1 MNTVQYLHIAVDAWG
16 AFFCMITIASI
27 LIGKSFD
34 KKGSRRLIALMVCT
48 ILLMVSDMLMWAY
61 TGSEGE
67 KAHALVRISTYC
79 TFFFGFLMLPL
90 VAEYLTHLIVS
101 RSGIGGLFWKY
112 VEWGIFLLG
121 AAVITANLFRGFIYR
136 INETNIYQTQPYS
149 RLPGV
154 VGMFGL
160 MVSVGVL
167 LEYLEFFN
175 PFEKAAFFTY
185 LLLPMIAIGTDMF
198 LNRLAYTVLSFA
210 ITSLMLFFSFE
221 FNNREYRA
229 ELEKSLADRQIKM
242 FYHQIRPHFIFNS
255 LAVIKYQSRNAPE
268 KAAQTIDEFA
278 DYLRSSSDMMSSTDC
293 VSVARELAL
302 VRHYINLQQSR
313 FSQHIDYRTDIQDT
327 DFVLPPF
334 TVQTCVENALTHGLR
349 ARDTR
354 DEYISVRTYRSRSS
368 HVVEIE
374 DNGAGFNTK
383 LLETNDGSRHIGI
396 KNTEDRIKLMC
407 GGSFHIASAPGKGT
421 KVTITIPGRR
431 IADENTDY

>member
-349 ARDTR
+349 ARSAGN
-354 DEYISVRTYRSRSS
+354 EYISVKTYRSRTS

-374 DNGAGFNTK
+374 DNGAGFDTK

-396 KNTEDRIKLMC
+396 RNTEDRIKLMC

>member
-1 MNTVQYLHIAVDAWG
+1 MNILQYLHIAVDAWG

-27 LIGKSFD
+27 LIGHSFD

-48 ILLMVSDMLMWAY
+48 ILLMASDMVMWTC
-61 TGSEGE
+61 TGRAGE
-67 KAHALVRISTYC
+67 RAHDLVRLSTYC

-90 VAEYLTHLIVS
+90 VAEYLIHIIVS
-101 RSGIGGLFWKY
+101 RSGIGGLLWEY
-112 VEWGIFLLG
+112 VEWGIFFLG
-121 AAVITANLFRGFIYR
+121 VAVITANLFHGFIYT
-136 INETNIYQTQPYS
+136 IDSTNTYRTQLFS
-149 RLPGV
+149 RAPGI
-154 VGMFGL
+154 VGIFGL
-160 MVSVGVL
+160 LVSIGVL

-198 LNRLAYTVLSFA
+198 LNRLAFTVLSFV

-221 FNNREYRA
+221 FNNREYRT
-229 ELEKSLADRQIKM
+229 ELEKSLADRQIRM

-293 VSVARELAL
+293 VRVERELEL

-327 DFVLPPF
+327 DFELPPF
-334 TVQTCVENALTHGLR
+334 TIQTLVENAFTHGLR
-349 ARDTR
+349 GQDTEN
-354 DEYISVRTYRSRSS
+354 EYISVKTYRSRSS

-374 DNGAGFNTK
+374 DNGAGFDTK
-383 LLETNDGSRHIGI
+383 LLETHDGSRHIGI
-396 KNTEDRIKLMC
+396 RNTEDRIKLMC

-431 IADENTDY
+431 IANENTDY

>member
-1 MNTVQYLHIAVDAWG
+1 MNTLQYLHTAIDAWG
-16 AFFCMITIASI
+16 AFFCLITIASI

-34 KKGSRRLIALMVCT
+34 KKGSRWLIALMVCT
-48 ILLMVSDMLMWAY
+48 ILLMVSDMIMWTCNGRA
-61 TGSEGE
+61 GE
-67 KAHALVRISTYC
+67 KARDLVRISTYC

-90 VAEYLTHLIVS
+90 TAEYLIHLIVT
-101 RSGIGGLFWKY
+101 RSGIGGLFWNY

-160 MVSVGVL
+160 IVSVGVL

-185 LLLPMIAIGTDMF
+185 LLLPLVAIGTDMY
-198 LNRLAYTVLSFA
+198 LNRLDYTVFSFVV
-210 ITSLMLFFSFE
+210 TSLTLFFSFE
-221 FNNREYRA
+221 FNNREYRT
-229 ELEKSLADRQIKM
+229 ELEKSLADRQIRM

-278 DYLRSSSDMMSSTDC
+278 DYLRSSSDMMSSTEC
-293 VSVARELAL
+293 VGVERELEL

-327 DFVLPPF
+327 DFELPPF
-334 TVQTCVENALTHGLR
+334 TIQTLVENAFTHGLR
-349 ARDTR
+349 GRDTGN
-354 DEYISVRTYRSRSS
+354 EYISVKTYRSRSS

-374 DNGAGFNTK
+374 DNGAGFDTR
-383 LLETNDGSRHIGI
+383 LLELHDGSRHVGI
-396 KNTEDRIKLMC
+396 RNTEDRIKLMC
-407 GGSFHIASAPGKGT
+407 GGSFHITSAPGKGT
-421 KVTITIPGRR
+421 RITITIPGNKR
-431 IADENTDY
+431 TL

>member
-1 MNTVQYLHIAVDAWG
+1 MNILQYLHTASDAWG
-16 AFFCMITIASI
+16 AFFCLITIASI

-34 KKGSRRLIALMVCT
+34 KKGSRWLIALMVCT
-48 ILLMVSDMLMWAY
+48 ILLMVSDIFMWVY
-61 TGSEGE
+61 IGREGE
-67 KAHALVRISTYC
+67 TVHKLVQTSTYC
-79 TFFFGFLMLPL
+79 TFFFGFLMMPL
-90 VAEYLTHLIVS
+90 VTEYLTHLIVS
-101 RSGIGGLFWKY
+101 RSGIGGLLWKY
-112 VEWGIFLLG
+112 VEWSIFVLG
-121 AAVITANLFRGFIYR
+121 VAVITANLFRGFIYT
-136 INETNIYQTQPYS
+136 IDEANTYQTHLFS

-160 MVSVGVL
+160 IVSVGVL

-175 PFEKAAFFTY
+175 AFEKAAFFTY
-185 LLLPMIAIGTDMF
+185 LLLPLITIGTDMY
-198 LNRLAYTVLSFA
+198 LNRLAYTVPSFV
-210 ITSLMLFFSFE
+210 ITSLTLFFSYE
-221 FNNREYRA
+221 FNNREYRV
-229 ELEKSLADRQIKM
+229 ELEKTVAERQIRM

-268 KAAQTIDEFA
+268 KAAETIDEFA

-293 VSVARELAL
+293 VRVERELEL

-431 IADENTDY
+431 IANENTDY